1 MAFTISNPFYMNRR
15 KRRGSATKS
24 KAAKRRQRDA
34 KGRFLSKSRSRSK
47 SRRRALTTGKR
58 RAAQRKGRMTAA
70 SLQALARR
78 YGYVAKVHKRK
89 PRTLSKERS
98 ALMRAAKAAYRER
111 YGSKAAA
118 QSIFAQAPES
128 RAALKAAEMM
138 AALNAADE
146 ASPIAI
152 PDWVPGS
159 AMEATGRRSAGG
171 SSTTRTT
178 AMTAEEKEALK
189 ARLARK
195 NRKHRRNS
203 RTRRNGLYER
213 GLNVLAQAPYGLG
226 RVAVLAAEVASAVGL
241 HLLAAK
247 GINAVADTNSDLAAF
262 RNRVAPVGFT
272 LTGLAVRQGL
282 VPTLDLAYKTPVVGG
297 FLKAA
302 QETLIS
308 EASINE
314 VANLA
319 FVVGVALDAYR
330 YFKGTSSTFGAI
342 EGGGLVYGD
351 GTAYE
356 IVPYTAQYGPMANAN
371 VMYGAIE
378 GGLVYGAVEGG
389 GLFYGDADL
398 ADASHCGA
406 DLSGAELNAA
416 RSGMHAYL
424 TKFPT
429 NGTTTATRVAGRA
442 SSNAGREGYRW
453 GWLIKL
459 VGWEKFQQIAALPT
473 AQRCRV
479 IAQLRL
485 QAMQS
490 LQSIINGSE
499 MVLPDHSSPVNSS
512 PTMAGLDYSGL
523 SYNGFVYAGV

>member
-1 MAFTISNPFYMNRR
+1 MSMPLDGALYISNGRKRHATSTPRVLSGLGDLMAFTISNPFYMNRR

-58 RAAQRKGRMTAA
+58 RAAQRRGKRMTARQI
-70 SLQALARR
+70 QALARR
-78 YGYVAKVHKRK
+78 YGYTAQVRRPKKRTISAEHKAK
-89 PRTLSKERS
+89 
-98 ALMRAAKAAYRER
+98 MKAARAEN
-111 YGSKAAA
+111 
-118 QSIFAQAPES
+118 QA
-128 RAALKAAEMM
+128 K
-138 AALNAADE
+138 
-146 ASPIAI
+146 
-152 PDWVPGS
+152 
-159 AMEATGRRSAGG
+159 
-171 SSTTRTT
+171 
-178 AMTAEEKEALK
+178 LK
-189 ARLARK
+189 ARYGTGTNVGDIFAGKPMSREALMAERAAVLEQYEGVPRS
-195 NRKHRRNS
+195 NRSRRNKSRRNS

-262 RNRVAPVGFT
+262 RNSVAPVGFT

-282 VPTLDLAYKTPVVGG
+282 VPTIDTLEKIPTFG
-297 FLKAA
+297 FGPGVKALR
-302 QETLIS
+302 ELLIS
-308 EASINE
+308 NASLSE

-356 IVPYTAQYGPMANAN
+356 IVPYTSQFGPMANAN
-371 VMYGAIE
+371 VMYGAVE
-378 GGLVYGAVEGG
+378 GGLVYGSLV
-389 GLFYGDADL
+389 YGDADL
-398 ADASHCGA
+398 SDASHCGT
-406 DLSGAELNAA
+406 DLSGAELSAA
-416 RSGMHAYL
+416 RSGMNAYA
-424 TKFPT
+424 TRFPSS
-429 NGTTTATRVAGRA
+429 GSAATRVAGRP
-442 SSNAGREGYRW
+442 SVNAGREGYRW

-459 VGWEKFQQIAALPT
+459 VGFEKFQQIAALPT